1 MGRTRRTIGPMSEE
15 RPLRAHPDGVLV
27 EAWVVP
33 GATRSEIVGLHDGA
47 LRVRVAAPAEG
58 GKANRA
64 AARLVAR
71 AVGGR
76 GGEVVV
82 GAGSRRKQVLVAGV
96 SVASAA
102 EALQGLL
109 GPAPDPR

>member
-1 MGRTRRTIGPMSEE
+1 MSDGL
-15 RPLRAHPDGVLV
+15 PLRAHPEGVVV

-33 GATRSEIVGLHDGA
+33 GAARSEVVGLHDGA
-47 LRVRVAAPAEG
+47 LRVRVAAPAEE

-64 AARLVAR
+64 AAGLVAR
-71 AVGGR
+71 AAGGR
-76 GGEVVV
+76 EGEVIA

-102 EALQGLL
+102 QALRRLL
-109 GPAPDPR
+109 DALHDGR

>member
-1 MGRTRRTIGPMSEE
+1 MSEAL
-15 RPLRAHPDGVLV
+15 PLRAHPEGVVV

-33 GATRSEIVGLHDGA
+33 GATRSEVVGLHDGA

-76 GGEVVV
+76 TGEVVAGV
-82 GAGSRRKQVLVAGV
+82 GSRRKQILVAGV
-96 SVASAA
+96 SVTSAA
-102 EALQGLL
+102 GALRALL
-109 GPAPDPR
+109 GPAPRPR